1 MLTQSSSRKGPGKWL
16 WLTTSRGFFR
26 GTSTACFSESFCLG
40 LKALP
45 VHAELRFGAA
55 ASWDEFVDRATA
67 MTDNY
72 MANEAAKAYALVLA
86 GLFER
91 QLAIWSRSRGT
102 ALGRQPSFRSLLA
115 EGARAAAID
124 LEDRR
129 LGHTLTEMFLVA
141 NVFRHGDGRSVAQLR
156 EHAPQ
161 LWDYELSRYVDV
173 LPPNSDESEKVLLQI
188 SDVIRYAE
196 ACARFWGRADKLPGA
211 VREPPYG

>member
-1 MLTQSSSRKGPGKWL
+1 MADYLPRNFQGNVHRLFQRIVLP
-16 WLTTSRGFFR
+16 
-26 GTSTACFSESFCLG
+26 G

-161 LWDYELSRYVDV
+161 LWDYEPSRYVDV

-188 SDVIRYAE
+188 SGVVRYAG
-196 ACARFWGRADKLPGA
+196 ACARFWGRADKLPDA